1 MTDWTETYRGTVPF
15 WQCDVTEHFTVA
27 YYFDRVEEA
36 EANLADELGLGAL
49 PIRARRLDVRLVREL
64 RAGAS
69 FHVESAALG
78 IENGLRLGHCFVD
91 STSGETVSWFDTH
104 WDPSAVPPSPEQSR
118 TIAGRLATWT
128 GPEMETRPE
137 PTTTDGFLPTARG
150 RTKPGDLDSAGQF
163 SLSAMVHRFS
173 NASGQTAAAI
183 GMDTGSMQQQRRGFS
198 TFEMILRV
206 SGALSLDEPYRIE
219 TAIGHLGNSSL
230 RMIHRMTNA
239 RTGAEIARLSQYGV
253 NLDLDARRPTR
264 WPEDVRTRAAA
275 LIVPVG

>member
-49 PIRARRLDVRLVREL
+49 PNHGRRLDVRLVREL

-78 IENGLRLGHCFVD
+78 VEHGLRLGHRFVD

-104 WDPSAVPPSPEQSR
+104 WDLSAVPLSPEQR
-118 TIAGRLATWT
+118 GVIGGRLAAWS
-128 GPEMETRPE
+128 GPTIETRPE
-137 PTTTDGFLPTARG
+137 PISTDGFLPTARG
-150 RTKPGDLDSAGQF
+150 RVKAGDVDAGGHL
-163 SLSAMVHRFS
+163 SLSEMVHRFS

-183 GMDTGSMQQQRRGFS
+183 GMDTGAMQQQRRGFS
-198 TFEMILRV
+198 TFEMILRI
-206 SGALSLDEPYRIE
+206 SGSLRLDEPYVVE
-219 TAIGHLGNSSL
+219 TGIGHLGNSSL
-230 RMIHRMTNA
+230 RMIHRMTNP
-239 RTGAEIARLSQYGV
+239 RTGAEVARLGQYGV

-264 WPEDVRTRAAA
+264 WPEDVRVRAAA